1 MKKIVA
7 LTLTMLLL
15 LGCLAGCSSSS
26 GKKAL
31 PEDNGK
37 LQVVT
42 TIFPI
47 YDWTMHVVG
56 EESDS
61 VDVSVLVDNGTDLHS
76 YQPTPEDILKISTCD
91 VFIYVGGESD
101 AWVDDA
107 LSQAVNKKMVVVNL
121 MDVLG
126 EEAKEEEFVE
136 GMEAEKE
143 EEEEEEEE
151 GPEYDEHVW
160 LSLKNAVKFS
170 NAIYDALVVADPDH
184 AGEYA
189 TNVLDYTMEISSLDN
204 QYEEMI
210 SNAKRDT
217 VLFADRF
224 PFRYL
229 TDDYGLKYYAAFIGC
244 SAETEASFSTIS
256 FLCDKSDELNLP
268 VVMVIDGSDRQIA
281 ETIVLNSASGD
292 KKILELDS
300 MQSVTAKDIENGT
313 TYLSIMEEN
322 LEVLKEALN

>member
-7 LTLTMLLL
+7 LTLAVIFV
-15 LGCLAGCSSSS
+15 LGCLAGCTSSSS
-26 GKKAL
+26 KKAL

-47 YDWTMHVVG
+47 YDWVRNVVG
-56 EESDS
+56 DESDS
-61 VDVSVLVDNGTDLHS
+61 VDITLLVDNGTDLHS
-76 YQPTPEDILKISTCD
+76 FQPTPEDILKISTCD

-107 LSQAVNKKMVVVNL
+107 LSQAVNKNMVVVNL

-126 EEAKEEEFVE
+126 DSAKEEELVE
-136 GMEAEKE
+136 GMEAEE
-143 EEEEEEEE
+143 EEEEGEEE

-160 LSLKNAVKFS
+160 LSLKNAVTFS
-170 NAIYDALVVADPDH
+170 DAIYNALAVADPDH
-184 AGEYA
+184 SSEYA
-189 TNVLDYTMEISSLDN
+189 TNVLDYTMELSSLDN
-204 QYEEMI
+204 KYEETV
-210 SNAKRDT
+210 SNAKRT
-217 VLFADRF
+217 TILFGDRF

-229 TDDYGLKYYAAFIGC
+229 TDDYGLKYYAAFVGC

>member
-7 LTLTMLLL
+7 LTLVVIFV
-15 LGCLAGCSSSS
+15 LGCLAGCTSSSS
-26 GKKAL
+26 KKAL

-47 YDWTMHVVG
+47 YDWVRNVVG
-56 EESDS
+56 DESDS
-61 VDVSVLVDNGTDLHS
+61 VDITLLVDNGTDLHS
-76 YQPTPEDILKISTCD
+76 FQPTPEDILKISTCD

-107 LSQAVNKKMVVVNL
+107 LSQAVNKNMVVVNL

-126 EEAKEEEFVE
+126 DSAKEEELVE
-136 GMEAEKE
+136 GMEAEE
-143 EEEEEEEE
+143 EEEEGEEE

-160 LSLKNAVKFS
+160 LSLKNAMTFS
-170 NAIYDALVVADPDH
+170 NAIYNALAVVDPDH
-184 AGEYA
+184 SSEYA
-189 TNVLDYTMEISSLDN
+189 TNVLDYTMELSSLDN
-204 QYEEMI
+204 KYEETV
-210 SNAKRDT
+210 SNAKRT
-217 VLFADRF
+217 TILFGDRF

-229 TDDYGLKYYAAFIGC
+229 TDDYGLKYYAAFVGC